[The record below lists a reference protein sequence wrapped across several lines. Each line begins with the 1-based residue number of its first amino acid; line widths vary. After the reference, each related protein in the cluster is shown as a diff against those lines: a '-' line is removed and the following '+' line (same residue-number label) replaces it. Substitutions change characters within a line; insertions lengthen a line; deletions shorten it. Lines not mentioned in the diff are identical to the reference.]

1 MGFAVTTVLDLI
13 PPPAGS
19 KPFDVVGYGENSL
32 DFVGEVGE
40 WPAPDTKAALANF
53 RVSSGGQVATALA
66 TCARLGLRT
75 RYVGVV
81 GDDDWGREVAAALER
96 HGVAAMLVRRAETP
110 TRTAIVLV
118 DAVGRRTILEQR
130 SARLALETGDIEPRE
145 LQSGRVFLTDAT
157 DPRGAAR
164 AARLARAAGAP
175 VIVDVEK
182 LVPDLDALLDA
193 SDIVIASAGFVPA
206 YTGVPAMG
214 EAMVALEARL
224 APRVVVATLGAE
236 GSIARYRGREI
247 RTPAPTVDVLDT
259 TGAGDAFRGGF
270 AAGWLRAAGPASLD
284 AVLEFANTVAALSCR
299 GVGAQASLPEL
310 AEVSRI
316 LGM

>member
-1 MGFAVTTVLDLI
+1 MTTLDLT

-32 DFVGEVGE
+32 DFVGEVRE
-40 WPAPDTKAALANF
+40 WPAPDTKSALAGF

-66 TCARLGLRT
+66 ACARLGLRAH
-75 RYVGVV
+75 YVGVV
-81 GDDDWGREVAAALER
+81 GDDEWGRAVAAGLER
-96 HGVAAMLVRRAETP
+96 HGIDATLVRRPETR

-118 DAVGRRTILEQR
+118 DAAGRRTILEQR
-130 SARLALETGDIEPRE
+130 SARLALDTDDVEPHE
-145 LQSGRVFLTDAT
+145 FQSGRIFLTDAT
-157 DPRGAAR
+157 DLRGAAR
-164 AARLARAAGAP
+164 AATIARAAGAP
-175 VIVDVEK
+175 VIVDVDR

-193 SDIVIASAGFVPA
+193 SDVVIASAGFVPA
-206 YTGVPAMG
+206 YTGVPALG
-214 EAMVALEARL
+214 DAMAEFEARL
-224 APRVVVATLGAE
+224 APRVIVATLGAE

-247 RTPAPTVDVLDT
+247 RTSAPAVEVVDT

-270 AAGWLRAAGPASLD
+270 AAGWLQAAGPASLE
-284 AVLEFANTVAALSCR
+284 AVLAFANAVAALSCR

-310 AEVSRI
+310 AEVSRV